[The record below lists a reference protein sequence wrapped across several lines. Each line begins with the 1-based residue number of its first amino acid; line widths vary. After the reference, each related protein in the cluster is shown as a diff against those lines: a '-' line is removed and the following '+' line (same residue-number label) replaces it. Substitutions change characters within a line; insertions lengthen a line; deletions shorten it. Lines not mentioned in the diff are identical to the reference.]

1 MNKDLIWEFTAE
13 EVHHALKQMT
23 PTTAP
28 GPDGMSPIFY
38 KSFWHI
44 MCDDV
49 TSIVLNVLNFG
60 IVHKSL
66 NSTFISLIPKVKNK
80 KRSLILDLLVFIM

>member
-1 MNKDLIWEFTAE
+1 MNKDLIREFTAE
-13 EVHHALKQMT
+13 EVHHALKQMA

-28 GPDGMSPIFY
+28 GSDGMSLIFY

-66 NSTFISLIPKVKNK
+66 NSTFISLIPKVKNT